1 MEKKLAERGKQKKA
15 NRKSK
20 QKEEEELLHAIVQ
33 NMTEQEQARQQP
45 YFYWLLQVAGIGD
58 RTVLRLMERAGTAE
72 QIYFAKEKQLKY
84 WREEGVLKE
93 KQLQNLKNARR
104 NANLYSEYDKL
115 QRAGICLY
123 PFYHAKYPEKL
134 RHIPDQPAA
143 LFVKGRLPIEEKK
156 SLAII
161 GARSCSAYGRR
172 MAEEFGK
179 RLGEAGIQIISGMA
193 RGVDG
198 ICQEAALRAGG
209 ASFGVSGCGVDI
221 CYPAQNRSL
230 YEKLIRQGGVIS
242 AYLPGTQPQSRYF
255 PPRNRIISGLADAL
269 LVIEARER
277 SGTLITV
284 DMALEQGREVYA
296 LPGRVGD
303 AVSEGTNRLIA
314 QGAGIA
320 LSPDALLEELLGEIP
335 PDGKTQSISCDAS
348 KIECAMTE
356 KERLLYRVLDD
367 YPKSLENIRQDLN
380 RERKEDTG
388 QDEGTEKNS
397 ELTYPEVMELLIKL
411 CVKGAAEQM
420 PGSNVYRKR

>member
-1 MEKKLAERGKQKKA
+1 MIRD
-15 NRKSK
+15 
-20 QKEEEELLHAIVQ
+20 KEEEEPLDAMIKI
-33 NMTEQEQARQQP
+33 MTEQEQARQQP
-45 YFYWLLQVAGIGD
+45 YFYWLLQIAGIGD
-58 RTVLRLMERAGTAE
+58 RTILRLFQHIGTAE
-72 QIYFAKEKQLKY
+72 QIYFAEEKQLKC
-84 WREEGVLKE
+84 WQEEGLLNE

-115 QRAGICLY
+115 QKAGICLY
-123 PFYHAKYPEKL
+123 PFYHAGYSEKL
-134 RHIPDQPAA
+134 RNIPDLPAA
-143 LFVKGRLPIEEKK
+143 LFVKGRLPVEEKK

-172 MAEEFGK
+172 MAEEFGG

-209 ASFGVSGCGVDI
+209 VSFGVLGCGVDI
-221 CYPAQNRSL
+221 CYPAQNRLL
-230 YEKLIRQGGVIS
+230 YEKLTGQGGVIS
-242 AYLPGTQPQSRYF
+242 SYLPGTRPQSRYF

-303 AVSEGTNRLIA
+303 AISEGTNRLIA

-320 LSPDALLEELLGEIP
+320 LSPDALLEELLGELPLGGSRIDHRVGTP
-335 PDGKTQSISCDAS
+335 IREPKTEQNL
-348 KIECAMTE
+348 TE
-356 KERLLYRVLDD
+356 KERLLYQILDD
-367 YPKSLENIRQDLN
+367 YPKSLEAIFQEVR
-380 RERKEDTG
+380 RKQKKMPDI
-388 QDEGTEKNS
+388 S
-397 ELTYPEVMELLIKL
+397 YPELMELLIKL
-411 CVKGAAEQM
+411 CVKGAAEQL
-420 PGSNVYRKR
+420 PGSNIYRRR

>member
-1 MEKKLAERGKQKKA
+1 MHTIIK
-15 NRKSK
+15 
-20 QKEEEELLHAIVQ
+20 
-33 NMTEQEQARQQP
+33 NMTEQEQTRQQP
-45 YFYWLLQVAGIGD
+45 YFYWLLQIAGIGA
-58 RTVLRLMERAGTAE
+58 RTILRLTEHAGTAE
-72 QIYFAKEKQLKY
+72 EIYFAEEKQLKY
-84 WREEGVLKE
+84 WQEEGLLKQ

-123 PFYHAKYPEKL
+123 PFYHAKYPERL
-134 RHIPDQPAA
+134 RHIPDRPAA
-143 LFVKGRLPIEEKK
+143 LFVKGRLPAEEKK
-156 SLAII
+156 SLAVI

-172 MAEEFGK
+172 MAEAFGE

-209 ASFGVSGCGVDI
+209 VSFGVLGCGVDI
-221 CYPAQNRSL
+221 CYPAQNRPL
-230 YEKLIRQGGVIS
+230 YERLTRQGGVIS
-242 AYLPGTQPQSRYF
+242 AYLPGTRPQSRYF

-303 AVSEGTNRLIA
+303 VISEGTNRLIA

-320 LSPDALLEELLGEIP
+320 LSPDALLEELLGGVGSHDNRGIGVADN
-335 PDGKTQSISCDAS
+335 PDIRAS
-348 KIECAMTE
+348 ETE
-356 KERLLYRVLDD
+356 QTLTETERLLCQVLDD
-367 YPKSLENIRQDLN
+367 YPKSLETIRQELN
-380 RERKEDTG
+380 RERKETSGYDK
-388 QDEGTEKNS
+388 DTEKKS